1 MDKAEFQ
8 KKKTNLMNYKAVKI
22 LSEYSFKNNIYFIHF
37 STDYVYS
44 GKEKKYGVKK
54 IFASPLIIT
63 VIPNILVKMQ

>member
-1 MDKAEFQ
+1 
-8 KKKTNLMNYKAVKI
+8 MNYKVVKI

-44 GKEKKYGVKK
+44 GKEKNMEEK